1 MLLMGENWIRGDICH
16 GIHRD
21 AKANIKYMKDY
32 DKNSESTYLMYL
44 DENNFYGWVMVLWRV
59 NGFKWKKTSKFN
71 KDFIKTTRK
80 TAIKDD

>member
-1 MLLMGENWIRGDICH
+1 MLLMAENWIRGDICH

-59 NGFKWKKTSKFN
+59 NGFKWKKHLNLTK
-71 KDFIKTTRK
+71 IL
-80 TAIKDD
+80 